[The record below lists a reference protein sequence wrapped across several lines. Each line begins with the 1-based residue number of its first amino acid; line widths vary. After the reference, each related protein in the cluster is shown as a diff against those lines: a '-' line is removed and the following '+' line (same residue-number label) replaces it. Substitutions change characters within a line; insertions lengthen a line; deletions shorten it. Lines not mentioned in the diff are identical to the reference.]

1 MDTTDPEIVFDA
13 EGVCSHCKH
22 FDLVQSKQWFP
33 TAEGERRLADTLARV
48 RHDGRNNEYDCIIGL
63 SGGVDSSFLALKLKE
78 MNLRPLVVHVDAGWN
93 TELAVRN
100 IENIVRYCGYDLH
113 THVMDWEDMRDLQL
127 AYLRAG
133 VSNQDVPQDHAFFA
147 SMYHFIVKNKIKYI
161 ISGGNLA
168 TECVAPHAWHHS
180 AMDAINLLDIH
191 KRFGEQKLR
200 SYKTISF
207 SQYYFVYPFVHGL
220 RTVLPLNFMP
230 YNKSAAL
237 KELMEKVDY
246 RPYERKHGESI
257 FTRFFQNHYLP
268 VRFGYDKRK
277 PHLSSLVLSGQMTRN
292 EAVEALAAP
301 LYDPQDL
308 AADIQYFCRKL
319 RIGEADY
326 NALIN
331 APRRDA
337 SEFRNWNKLHRFAKT
352 GQHLLQRLTGKKIGV
367 YS

>member
-13 EGVCSHCKH
+13 EGVCSHCRH

-33 TAEGERRLADTLARV
+33 NAEGGQRLAEILAQV
-48 RHDGRNNEYDCIIGL
+48 REEGRGKEYDCIIGL

-78 MNLRPLVVHVDAGWN
+78 LNLRPLVVHVDAGWN

-100 IENIVRYCGYDLH
+100 IESIVKYCGYDLH

-133 VSNQDVPQDHAFFA
+133 VANQDVPQDHAFFA
-147 SMYHFIVKNKIKYI
+147 SMYHFIVKNKIKYV

-168 TECVAPHAWHHS
+168 TECVFPRAWHHS

-191 KRFGEQKLR
+191 RKFGERKLR
-200 SYKTISF
+200 NYKTISF
-207 SQYYFVYPFVHGL
+207 SQYYFIYPFVHGL
-220 RTVLPLNFMP
+220 RTILPLNFMP
-230 YNKSAAL
+230 YDKLAAL
-237 KELMEKVDY
+237 KELVDKVGY
-246 RPYERKHGESI
+246 KPYERKHGESI

-277 PHLSSLVLSGQMTRN
+277 PHLSSLVLSEQMIRD
-292 EAVEALAAP
+292 EAVAALEAP
-301 LYDPQDL
+301 LYDPQEL
-308 AADIQYFCRKL
+308 ASDIQYFCRKL
-319 RIGEADY
+319 RIGQDEY
-326 NALIN
+326 NALMN
-331 APRRDA
+331 VPLRDA
-337 SEFRNWNKLHRFAKT
+337 TEFRNWNNLHRTAKT
-352 GQHLLQRLTGKKIGV
+352 GQRLFQRLTGRSIRA